1 MNITLGNSVRLPL
14 RSHPEFNPARPL
26 QVSKTVPINLAVPP
40 KPSPT
45 EPAGLPPA
53 GSPQRKSD
61 TQLFLQRVFGLNVQ
75 LSPPTPSALAD

>member
-1 MNITLGNSVRLPL
+1 MNIILGNSVRLPFH
-14 RSHPEFNPARPL
+14 SQPELIPEMPL
-26 QVSKTVPINLAVPP
+26 QLSQLMPDTLVVPP

-45 EPAGLPPA
+45 EPAALSSA